1 LLSATGHLL
10 GATGYSLPATGHLL
24 GATAYLFPATGHLL
38 RATAYLFPVT
48 DHLLGAT
55 AYLFAATDYLLPVS
69 GYLFHA
75 TGIPGCGDEKLLPA
89 SVGLLQGEGWGYMSF
104 PLLKAKRL
112 ICLYCWL
119 DAPKTDFT

>member
-1 LLSATGHLL
+1 MDHLRR
-10 GATGYSLPATGHLL
+10 
-24 GATAYLFPATGHLL
+24 ATAYLFPATDHLL
-38 RATAYLFPVT
+38 RATAYLFPVIN
-48 DHLLGAT
+48 HLRRAN

-75 TGIPGCGDEKLLPA
+75 TGISGCGDEKLLPA
-89 SVGLLQGEGWGYMSF
+89 SDGLLQGEGSGYMSF

-119 DAPKTDFT
+119 DAPKTDFTYAFTFKAVSTNPASAV